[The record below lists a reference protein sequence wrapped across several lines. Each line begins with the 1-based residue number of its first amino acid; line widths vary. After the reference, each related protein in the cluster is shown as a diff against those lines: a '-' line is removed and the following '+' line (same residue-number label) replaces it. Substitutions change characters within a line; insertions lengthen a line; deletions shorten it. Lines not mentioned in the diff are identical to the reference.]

1 VSEFVAEVRE
11 LVSEMN
17 EVEADRRKELVNV
30 QPVEYASFDN
40 VWGMPI
46 DAFIPFQSTSSNIQW
61 AATDVLESV
70 NTPQLRALFKSQPKR
85 RRIIESESET
95 EEFEDRGGIAPQLE
109 GHGPGDLQLLEWTA
123 KKWFEAKKFLIS
135 LSAVEECYFSI
146 ANVSLEGR
154 NVYFD
159 TFLTK
164 PMIKKWQQEPEAG

>member
-1 VSEFVAEVRE
+1 MSEFVAEVRE

-95 EEFEDRGGIAPQLE
+95 EEFEDRGGIA
-109 GHGPGDLQLLEWTA
+109 GGAWTRRFTIA
-123 KKWFEAKKFLIS
+123 RVDSQKMVRGQKVPNKFKR
-135 LSAVEECYFSI
+135 C
-146 ANVSLEGR
+146 GR
-154 NVYFD
+154 VLFQHSERQSGGKERL
-159 TFLTK
+159 F
-164 PMIKKWQQEPEAG
+164 